1 MGHAVRPRGIGT
13 EALCLK
19 RRKSCLIALGIVL
32 VSKFS
37 NGAWITALVIP
48 AFVLVFLR
56 MKRYN
61 ERLARVTRS
70 EAPLDL
76 SNLTEP
82 VVVVPLR
89 RLDQVAQKALR
100 FAITIS
106 RDVYVVQVMA
116 EELDTEDL
124 RERWRE
130 RVEEPVRRS
139 GHFTPPQLVV
149 VRSAYRKFFE
159 RFLPSS
165 SSARLALVAW
175 RYGS

>member
-1 MGHAVRPRGIGT
+1 
-13 EALCLK
+13 LK

-37 NGAWITALVIP
+37 NGAGITALVIP
-48 AFVLVFLR
+48 AFVLVFRR

-130 RVEEPVRRS
+130 RWRGRCAGAATSRRHS
-139 GHFTPPQLVV
+139 
-149 VRSAYRKFFE
+149 
-159 RFLPSS
+159 SS
-165 SSARLALVAW
+165 SSAPRIASFSS
-175 RYGS
+175 GSCNGCISSTRRSRIVR